1 METYNVQGNQ
11 MHRPPQPSLKGLAII
26 VIVIIVIIAAVMFIM
41 PQYNVWQRKLGGE
54 AQLREQEYAKQIQVE
69 QAKAELESAKLL
81 KEAEVERSRGVA
93 ESMEII
99 SQELE
104 KNPNYLQYLA
114 IQAQIRMAESP
125 NHTTIYIPVGPNG
138 IPLVKTVE

>member
-1 METYNVQGNQ
+1 METFTPKQQ
-11 MHRPPQPSLKGLAII
+11 QPSLKGLVAII
-26 VIVIIVIIAAVMFIM
+26 VVILIVIAAVMIIM

-69 QAKAELESAKLL
+69 QAKAELESARLL
-81 KEAEVERSRGVA
+81 REAEVERSKGVA

-114 IQAQIRMAESP
+114 IQAQMKMAESP
-125 NHTTIYIPVGPNG
+125 NHTTVYIPVGANG
-138 IPLVKTVE
+138 IPLIKTAE